1 MSERRQSEKLIV
13 TLKECGLRAATSKNQ
28 AEFSGFPIPLRLE
41 SGETITLDLGEPGML
56 SNMDP
61 DVVGVAALD
70 ALGYTRRAWGLARR
84 LRWFQPQESA
94 LLTEIGPMVQAA
106 YEGVHGSLYAEG
118 YRFYAAAAD
127 STGSIVVVLVT
138 YAGEERKALRK
149 VDLYSREA
157 EALKKIGR
165 ALNMNQSLVPL
176 CYAAVHEIA
185 SVGELAAVLLW
196 TIATPEPVLE
206 LAASTGANRAG
217 TQALAKL
224 SVSGGSSCVAELV
237 AGNRQPFYLPNV
249 KSHVMTA
256 DLEGRLCYLEPGPVS
271 VWPLVTGGNLI
282 GVLELIG
289 REGDAHF
296 EEHLELFQTIAE
308 HLALAINSSMLFE
321 NYERLATHDPLTGL
335 ANHRTMHEFLNL
347 RLAES
352 QRTNAEVGLIMIDV
366 DHFRSFNEEEGH
378 ETGDQVL
385 RLVAETIRS
394 VVRPYD
400 LAARYGGEEFTV
412 VLPGSGREST
422 HTIAER
428 IRSKMEAVPFITRS
442 GRQRHVTVS
451 VGFSVFPHT
460 ASEAASLL
468 RAADGALYEAKR
480 TGRNRV
486 VFAESSILEQV
497 DGEGTTLDALW
508 PWVPAASRES
518 VRKRLLRLEP
528 LLSSL
533 GASLHLSRNQIQ
545 ILRGLLIVEECYRS
559 CCERGDKRKLRAL
572 EKLGEFRLLEPSLA
586 TLEERYDGRGPQG
599 IGGTRLPLLGRLL
612 AVLVA
617 FDSDRGASFVTD
629 PGRYDP
635 EMVALI
641 DQLADAA

>member
-1 MSERRQSEKLIV
+1 MKNSNRTERLIAE
-13 TLKECGLRAATSKNQ
+13 LRECGLRAGPSLGQ
-28 AEFSGFPIPLRLE
+28 GEFQGFPFPLRIE
-41 SGETITLDLGEPGML
+41 SGETVALDLTEPGML
-56 SNMDP
+56 SSMDP

-70 ALGYTRRAWGLARR
+70 ALGYTRKAWGLARR
-84 LRWFQPQESA
+84 LRWFRPQESA
-94 LLTEIGPMVQAA
+94 ILTEIGPMIQAA
-106 YEGVHGSLYAEG
+106 YEGVHGSLYVDG

-127 STGSIVVVLVT
+127 SSGSTVVILVT
-138 YAGEERKALRK
+138 YAGEERKALQK

-157 EALKKIGR
+157 DALKKIGR

-196 TIATPEPVLE
+196 TISTQEALLE
-206 LAASTGANRAG
+206 LAASTGANRSG
-217 TQALAKL
+217 TQSLTKL
-224 SVSGGSSCVAELV
+224 SIGGGSSCVAELV
-237 AGNRQPFYLPNV
+237 AGNRQPFYLPSV

-289 REGDAHF
+289 REGDSHF

-394 VVRPYD
+394 IVRPYD

-422 HTIAER
+422 LTIAER
-428 IRSKMEAVPFITRS
+428 IRSKMEAVPFVTRS

-460 ASEAASLL
+460 AADAASLL
-468 RAADGALYEAKR
+468 RASDGALYEAKR
-480 TGRNRV
+480 SGRNRV
-486 VFAESSILEQV
+486 VFAESSILEQAE
-497 DGEGTTLDALW
+497 GEGTTLDALW
-508 PWVPAASRES
+508 PWVPPAGREA
-518 VRKRLLRLEP
+518 VRERLQRLEP
-528 LLSSL
+528 FVISL
-533 GASLHLSRNQIQ
+533 GASLHLSRNQMQ

-559 CCERGDKRKLRAL
+559 TCQRGDKRKLRSL
-572 EKLGEFRLLEPSLA
+572 EKLSEYRLLEPSLA
-586 TLEERYDGRGPQG
+586 TLEERFDGRGPQG
-599 IGGTRLPLLGRLL
+599 IPGSRLPLMGRML
-612 AVLVA
+612 AVLLA
-617 FDSDRGASFVTD
+617 YDTGGAAALKAD

-635 EMVALI
+635 EIVALFMAH
-641 DQLADAA
+641 QHAA

>member
-1 MSERRQSEKLIV
+1 MSNQNRIERLIAE
-13 TLKECGLRAATSKNQ
+13 LRECGIRAADARSQ
-28 AEFSGFPIPLRLE
+28 AESTGFPMLLRLE
-41 SGETITLDLGEPGML
+41 SGEAICLSMSEPGML
-56 SNMDP
+56 ASMDP
-61 DVVGVAALD
+61 DVVGVAILD
-70 ALGYTRRAWGLARR
+70 ALGYTRKAWGLARR
-84 LRWFQPQESA
+84 LRWFRPQESA
-94 LLTEIGPMVQAA
+94 ILTEIGPMIQAA
-106 YEGVHGSLYAEG
+106 YEGVHGSLYVDG
-118 YRFYAAAAD
+118 YRFYAAAAENTS
-127 STGSIVVVLVT
+127 STVTVLAT
-138 YAGEERKALRK
+138 YAGDERKALRQ

-157 EALKKIGR
+157 DALKKIGR

-196 TIATPEPVLE
+196 TVDPLEPFLE
-206 LAASTGANRAG
+206 LAASTGANRMG
-217 TQALAKL
+217 TQSINKL
-224 SVSGGSSCVAELV
+224 SVGGGGSCVAELV
-237 AGNRQPFYLPNV
+237 AGNRQPFYLPSV
-249 KSHVMTA
+249 KGHVMTA
-256 DLEGRLCYLEPGPVS
+256 ELEGRLCYLEPGPVS

-289 REGDAHF
+289 REGDSHF

-412 VLPGSGREST
+412 ILPGSGREST
-422 HTIAER
+422 QTIADR
-428 IRSKMEAVPFITRS
+428 IRTKMEAIPFTTRS

-451 VGFSVFPHT
+451 IGYSVFPHT
-460 ASEAASLL
+460 ANDAASIL

-480 TGRNRV
+480 SGRNRV
-486 VFAESSILEQV
+486 VFAEAAILDQV
-497 DGEGTTLDALW
+497 EEGTTLESLW
-508 PWVPAASRES
+508 PWVPASTREA
-518 VRKRLLRLEP
+518 VRARLARLEP
-528 LLSSL
+528 VLISL
-533 GASLHLSRNQIQ
+533 GTALHLSKNQLQ
-545 ILRGLLIVEECYRS
+545 ILRGLLIVEGHYRL
-559 CCERGDKRKLRAL
+559 CLARADKRKLRAL

-586 TLEERYDGRGPQG
+586 MMDERFDGNGPLG
-599 IGGTRLPLLGRLL
+599 LSGTRLPLLGRLM
-612 AVLVA
+612 AILVA
-617 FDSDRGASFVTD
+617 FDAEGGDAFARD
-629 PGRYDP
+629 DGRFDP
-635 EMVALI
+635 EIVALLM
-641 DQLADAA
+641 QMKDAA